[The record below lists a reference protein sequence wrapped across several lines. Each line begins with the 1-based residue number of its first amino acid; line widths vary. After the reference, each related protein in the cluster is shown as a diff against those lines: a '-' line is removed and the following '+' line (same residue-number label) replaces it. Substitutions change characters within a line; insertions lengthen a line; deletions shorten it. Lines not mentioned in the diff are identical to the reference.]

1 MKSDRLAGFLFSVGA
16 WLPSGESRRH
26 CALSKAS
33 EHHRVDPRHSLRS
46 GWKAGVIGLI
56 DHHFSSPVAFHVRIP

>member
-1 MKSDRLAGFLFSVGA
+1 MKSDRCTGFLFCEGLR
-16 WLPSGESRRH
+16 LPRGETRRH
-26 CALSKAS
+26 CDPSKAS
-33 EHHRVDPRHSLRS
+33 EHHRADPRHSLRA